1 MESSTE
7 AQPADAQPEAQ
18 PEAAAVAAAAEA
30 ADEQPAQQPPPKRR
44 RNAIYLP
51 KGCDEEK
58 KIREIGVT
66 HLLNAVVS
74 ESLEGVSLGV
84 PARDDSGRDSASPNS
99 VPLPEPP
106 SGAADDSAVA
116 SASPPQ
122 APRDESLQPRLSEG

>member
-1 MESSTE
+1 MSTA
-7 AQPADAQPEAQ
+7 AQPADAQADAQPEAQ
-18 PEAAAVAAAAEA
+18 PEVTTAEA

-44 RNAIYLP
+44 RNAIYLQ

-58 KIREIGVT
+58 KIRELGVN

-84 PARDDSGRDSASPNS
+84 PARDDSGRDSASPTS

-106 SGAADDSAVA
+106 SGAADDSAVT
-116 SASPPQ
+116 SGSPPPQ